1 MRHDKRAAG
10 NTTRSAENPVA
21 SVFVIQVDGATRK
34 FNYPV
39 AARVRARCLVTN
51 PTAPYYYD
59 TAPMAAVKEIPMPP
73 GRPADGSSRL
83 LNLLR
88 IAILALLVGG
98 SIYLLATH
106 AEWFENPR
114 LVKVEVTRWG
124 VWGPIAFIL
133 LFALG
138 PSFLVPGAVMTIAG
152 GLAFGALWGAVWS
165 IIGSDLGA
173 LVAFAA
179 GRFLGRSFVRKFV
192 GERFQTLMERLA
204 RNGFYIILYLR
215 IVPVIPYNALNL
227 LAGASPIEFR
237 DYFWASAIGILPG
250 TILFAM
256 LGDALWHPM
265 QPRFF
270 LAVGLILCCF
280 AAGEIF
286 RRRNKVPVAV

>member
-1 MRHDKRAAG
+1 
-10 NTTRSAENPVA
+10 
-21 SVFVIQVDGATRK
+21 
-34 FNYPV
+34 
-39 AARVRARCLVTN
+39 
-51 PTAPYYYD
+51 
-59 TAPMAAVKEIPMPP
+59 MAAVKEISIPP
-73 GRPADGSSRL
+73 GKPHDGGSLL

-88 IAILALLVGG
+88 IAFLVLLVGG

-114 LVKVEVTRWG
+114 LVKAEVIRWG
-124 VWGPIAFIL
+124 AWGPIAYIL
-133 LFALG
+133 LFAVG

-152 GLAFGALWGAVWS
+152 GLAFGAFWGALWS
-165 IIGSDLGA
+165 LIGADLGA
-173 LVAFAA
+173 LVAFGA
-179 GRFLGRSFVRKFV
+179 GHFLGRSFVQRFC
-192 GERFQTLMERLA
+192 GERFQNLMERLA

-215 IVPVIPYNALNL
+215 IVPLIPYNALNL
-227 LAGASPIEFR
+227 IAGASPIEFR

-270 LAVGLILCCF
+270 IAVVLILCCF

-286 RRRNKVPVAV
+286 RRRSKVTIAV